1 MRGGVTMRRIAE
13 RMRLVGEIVVAY
25 LSARRLMHRRPLPDA
40 VAALRLGAGDGRDAT
55 GAALPLARHL
65 ASATARTITL
75 MPVDSRCLMRSLV
88 LTRLMGRRGLGSTL
102 VLSVSA
108 QPSQFEAH
116 AWIEHAGVALLP
128 AEPDGHEQIVRL

>member
-1 MRGGVTMRRIAE
+1 MRRVGE
-13 RMRLVGEIVVAY
+13 RMRLGGEIVVAY
-25 LSARRLMHRRPLPDA
+25 LSARRLMRRRPLPDA

-55 GAALPLARHL
+55 GAGLPLARHL
-65 ASATARTITL
+65 ASATVRTITL
-75 MPVDSRCLMRSLV
+75 MPADSRCLMRSLV

-128 AEPDGHEQIVRL
+128 AQPYGHEKIVRL